1 MPSRFSEHGRAEIV
15 IAGGGI
21 AALEAA
27 LALRALAGDRV
38 SMTLVS
44 PSTELTFRPT
54 AGLEAFGDSGVH
66 RYDLP
71 AIAHDLDVRF
81 GASRVEA
88 VAPRAQTVRLASGT
102 RLEYDALIL
111 ATGAR
116 AIASIPGALTFRDQ
130 RDVPQLRRILAKL
143 DSGAVSRLAF
153 AVPSGASWAL
163 PVYELALLAS
173 QRAEESGAEILLVS
187 GERRPLEI
195 FGPVASELVAAE
207 LDARGVHFVG
217 ESPAIAWREG
227 ALAIQGGPPVTADRV
242 VTVPQLRVG
251 RLTGIPA
258 SWWGFVPTDT
268 FGRVEGISDIY
279 AAGDMTTY
287 PIKQGGLATQQA
299 DRIAHTIAAS
309 LGAPVKE
316 FRAGNVLR
324 ARLLGGEQP
333 LLLRT
338 ELDWRGRPTAG
349 TVEYAY
355 ESEEDG
361 VKVFGRYLTHYLEG
375 LGPRPTESRASR
387 DYASR

>member
-1 MPSRFSEHGRAEIV
+1 MMQSRSSVHGRAEIV

-38 SMTLVS
+38 STTLVS

-54 AGLEAFGDSGVH
+54 AGLEAFDQASGH
-66 RYDLP
+66 RYDL
-71 AIAHDLDVRF
+71 AEIAHDLDVRF
-81 GASRVEA
+81 RATRVEA
-88 VAPRAQTVRLASGT
+88 VAPQARTVRLGSGT

-130 RDVPQLRRILAKL
+130 RDVPQLRRILSKL

-163 PVYELALLAS
+163 PLYELALLAS
-173 QRAEESGAEILLVS
+173 QRAERSGAQIVLVS
-187 GERRPLEI
+187 AERRPLEV
-195 FGPVASELVAAE
+195 FGRDASELVAAE
-207 LDARGVHFVG
+207 LAARGVHFVG

-227 ALAIQGGPPVTADRV
+227 ALAIQGGAPVTADRV

-251 RLTGIPA
+251 RLAGIPA

-268 FGRVEGISDIY
+268 FGRIEGISDVY

-309 LGAPVKE
+309 VGAPVKQLH
-316 FRAGNVLR
+316 AANVLR
-324 ARLLGGEQP
+324 ERLLGGEQP

-349 TVEYAY
+349 TVEYGH
-355 ESEEDG
+355 ESEGAG
-361 VKVFGRYLTHYLEG
+361 VKVFGRYLTHYLDG
-375 LGPRPTESRASR
+375 LAQR